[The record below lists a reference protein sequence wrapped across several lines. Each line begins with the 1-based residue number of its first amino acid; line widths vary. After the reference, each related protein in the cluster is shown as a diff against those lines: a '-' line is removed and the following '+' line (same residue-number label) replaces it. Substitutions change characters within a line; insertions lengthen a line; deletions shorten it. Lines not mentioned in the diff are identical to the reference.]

1 MPLNPPPLVSG
12 CHRWHWR
19 PSVPDIILHFYRPN
33 GTFIMEVAQKGNR
46 SINDTLQD
54 LENGDI
60 TLDMHLPLGDS
71 VSIPSYRF
79 VFNDMCLPE
88 EFHWYG
94 VPGVSLTEPNVIT
107 VETYEY
113 YYPPRPTAVMKACSV
128 IPPAAVPRLISPSP
142 MEPYVVLTQGVG
154 LVPVR
159 SGRRHA

>member
-1 MPLNPPPLVSG
+1 
-12 CHRWHWR
+12 
-19 PSVPDIILHFYRPN
+19 
-33 GTFIMEVAQKGNR
+33 MEAAQKGDR
-46 SINDTLQD
+46 SISDTVGD

-71 VSIPSYRF
+71 VSIPCYRF

-88 EFHWYG
+88 DFHWYG

-107 VETYEY
+107 VETYED
-113 YYPPRPTAVMKACSV
+113 YYPRPAAVMSTCSA
-128 IPPAAVPRLISPSP
+128 IPPAAVRTLISPSP

-159 SGRRHA
+159 SRRRHA